1 MMKKWKF
8 LVAMVLVTGAVGL
21 YLGGCSS
28 SDSVS
33 PLSLVSLATDGGT
46 PLDGATAAT
55 GIPLDATVI
64 ATFNKPVDAASATS
78 TSVFL
83 SVNGVTVAATIN
95 VVGAVVTIIPDADMP
110 TGTNHVVNITAALKA
125 TDGATAS
132 AATFTFKSFGPPV
145 VSPPQEANMLS
156 YFDFNGGIVDA
167 TGAHT
172 PGVSDA
178 VTDITYVEDRFG
190 FAGLAANFNGTTSIA
205 EIPNGDGYMV
215 GPSFSISFWVK
226 ANSAKQGHFV
236 LGLAG
241 WYGFQFEIL
250 GGDWAA
256 VDKGVKL
263 ATRYDLGSGATD
275 AEDTWWNGQPNGW
288 QGSTFAKD
296 IPDPDGIGLYFKDKW
311 AHVVVTFNATTKV
324 GSMYVNGEKTRS
336 WDFNLWPTCTP
347 PCKGPGVVGV
357 KFAGNTTGGGNKL
370 ALGFIQAS
378 GNRIIPDAW
387 ADPSDP
393 ANGHFQG
400 LMDDLRI
407 WKVALTESEI
417 TALYTAEKP

>member
-8 LVAMVLVTGAVGL
+8 LLAMVLLTGAVGL

-33 PLSLVSLATDGGT
+33 PLNLVSLKTDTGT
-46 PLDGATAAT
+46 ALDGATAAT
-55 GIPLDATVI
+55 GIPLDAAIV
-64 ATFNKPVDAASATS
+64 ATFNKEVDVASATS
-78 TSVFL
+78 TSIFI
-83 SVNGVTVAATIN
+83 SVDGVTISASMD
-95 VVGAVVTIIPDADMP
+95 VVGAVVTITPMASLA
-110 TGTNHVVNITAALKA
+110 TGTNHKVTITASLKA
-125 TDGATAS
+125 KDGAGAS
-132 AATFTFKSFGPPV
+132 AAEFTFKSFGPPV
-145 VSPPQEANMLS
+145 VNPPQESNMLS
-156 YFDFNGGIVDA
+156 YFNFNGGISDE
-167 TGAHT
+167 TGAHS
-172 PGVSDA
+172 PNNSD
-178 VTDITYVEDRFG
+178 VVDITYVEDRFG
-190 FAGLAANFNGTTSIA
+190 FPGLAASFNGTTSIA
-205 EIPNGDGYMV
+205 EIPNGADYMV
-215 GPSFSISFWVK
+215 GPSFSISFWIK
-226 ANSAKQGHFV
+226 ANSAKEGHFV

-250 GGDWAA
+250 GGPWDA

-263 ATRYDLGSGATD
+263 ATRYDLGSSATD

-288 QGSTFAKD
+288 QGSTFAKE
-296 IPDPDGIGLYFKDKW
+296 IPAPDGIGLYFKDKW

-336 WDFNLWPTCTP
+336 WDFNLWPACTP

-357 KFAGNTTGGGNKL
+357 KFAGNTTGGGEKL
-370 ALGFIQAS
+370 ALGFIQA
-378 GNRIIPDAW
+378 GANRIIADAW
-387 ADPSDP
+387 ADPADP
-393 ANGHFQG
+393 LNNHYQG